1 MTAWGDGWVL
11 MTYLQWRSLEG
22 LARPSKNSCEIR
34 RKNRRGV
41 VEVEGGRRGGFA
53 AAEALRSY
61 GRVCL
66 ERAPPSAL
74 NRHHHNTQ
82 ERAGERGREEVLSG
96 PCSHRPDLFLNTKCG
111 RGPEKWVVFV
121 LSSVPWQN
129 AGEPPPPP
137 PPWPLPLTTPPNTHT
152 HTHTGTAHTC
162 RWTSLE
168 GPACLTCSSWLH
180 KYKDSSTQSQT
191 NGVWGWGVLTCT
203 VGVHSA

>member
-1 MTAWGDGWVL
+1 MLMTAWGDGWVL

-96 PCSHRPDLFLNTKCG
+96 SLQPQTRLVPEYQMWQRTRKVSCLCFVKCAMTKCWG
-111 RGPEKWVVFV
+111 APPTTTTMT
-121 LSSVPWQN
+121 SSPHH
-129 AGEPPPPP
+129 
-137 PPWPLPLTTPPNTHT
+137 TPKHT
-152 HTHTGTAHTC
+152 HTHIQAPHIHAG
-162 RWTSLE
+162 E
-168 GPACLTCSSWLH
+168 P
-180 KYKDSSTQSQT
+180 
-191 NGVWGWGVLTCT
+191 VWRDLLV
-203 VGVHSA
+203 